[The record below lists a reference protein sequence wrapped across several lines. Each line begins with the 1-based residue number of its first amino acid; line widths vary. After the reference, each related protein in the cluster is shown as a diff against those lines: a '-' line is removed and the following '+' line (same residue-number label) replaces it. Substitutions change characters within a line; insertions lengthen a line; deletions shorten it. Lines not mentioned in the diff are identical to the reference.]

1 MLHSFRQIN
10 HMVLLS
16 LFIFERCF
24 TATHEYTAD
33 TSREVPFK
41 KMHLFIARDRT
52 HWSDLANSKEL
63 SHFICTLHSRL
74 RNS

>member
-1 MLHSFRQIN
+1 
-10 HMVLLS
+10 MVLLS
-16 LFIFERCF
+16 LFILNVVLLRH
-24 TATHEYTAD
+24 TNTAD
-33 TSREVPFK
+33 TSREVPLK